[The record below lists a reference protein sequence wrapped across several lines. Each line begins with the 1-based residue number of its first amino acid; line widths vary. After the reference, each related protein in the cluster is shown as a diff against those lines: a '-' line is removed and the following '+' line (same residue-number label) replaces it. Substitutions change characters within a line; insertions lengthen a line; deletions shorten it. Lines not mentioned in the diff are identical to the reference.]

1 MLYVHTVLLIFL
13 LPVGILF
20 LDLLQYLELSVQR
33 WHSES
38 MLSQFAPF
46 PVSRKVSLSI
56 ITTKCAWMSKVCW
69 ECSLLFI
76 IFWKYGFQFWLILFS
91 LVSQIIKNLC
101 LMPKTWVQSLGWE
114 DPLKEHMAIHSS
126 ILGWRIPMD
135 TGAWWATVQ
144 GSQRVIHNWATKYT
158 HTFLL

>member
-1 MLYVHTVLLIFL
+1 MY
-13 LPVGILF
+13 ILFCLFFATCRYFIF
-20 LDLLQYLELSVQR
+20 LDLLQYLELSVQC

-38 MLSQFAPF
+38 ILSQFAPF
-46 PVSRKVSLSI
+46 PVLRRVSLSI
-56 ITTKCAWMSKVCW
+56 LTTKCAWMSKVCW
-69 ECSLLFI
+69 ECSLIFI

-91 LVSQIIKNLC
+91 LVSQIIKILC

-144 GSQRVIHNWATKYT
+144 GSQRVIHNWATKHT